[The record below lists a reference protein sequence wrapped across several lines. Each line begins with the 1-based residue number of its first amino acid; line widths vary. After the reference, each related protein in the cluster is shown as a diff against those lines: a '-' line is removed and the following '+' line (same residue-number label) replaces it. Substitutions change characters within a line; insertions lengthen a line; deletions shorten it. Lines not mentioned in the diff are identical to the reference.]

1 MQKSTMSKT
10 WINLAII
17 LSLHQ
22 IFTEQIRVSAWCF
35 HKSKIPSWKI
45 NIAGKAVKLG
55 QYLVKYE

>member
-1 MQKSTMSKT
+1 MSKT